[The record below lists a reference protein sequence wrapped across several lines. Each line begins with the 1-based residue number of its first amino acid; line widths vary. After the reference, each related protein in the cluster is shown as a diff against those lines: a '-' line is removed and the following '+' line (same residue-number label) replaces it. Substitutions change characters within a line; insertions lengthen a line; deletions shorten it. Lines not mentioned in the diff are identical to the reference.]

1 MFRYPTTLKLRDTDA
16 AGVAFFASYFAIAH
30 DAYETWID
38 HQGVTLKEWL
48 GDIHLP
54 IVHAQSD
61 YSAPL
66 RLGDAF
72 TVELVCTRVGSRSF
86 TLSYV
91 FRSGK
96 HSDSSAPILA
106 RLETVHVAVAQGEM
120 RSVSIPDALRGPLEQ
135 LMEMSESHSVV
146 ASKHDPLDEPLNQID
161 TETT

>member
-30 DAYETWID
+30 DAYETRID
-38 HQGVTLKEWL
+38 HQGATLKEWL
-48 GDIHLP
+48 GEVHLP

-72 TVELVCTRVGSRSF
+72 IVELVCTRIGSRSF
-86 TLSYV
+86 TLSYT

-96 HSDSSAPILA
+96 YSDSDAPILA
-106 RLETVHVAVAQGEM
+106 QLETVHVAVTQQEM
-120 RSVSIPDALRGPLEQ
+120 RSVSIPEALRNLLKG
-135 LMEMSESHSVV
+135 LMETPESAVV
-146 ASKHDPLDEPLNQID
+146 PVNEPLNETD
-161 TETT
+161 TETI

>member
-1 MFRYPTTLKLRDTDA
+1 MFRYQTTLKLRDTDA

-48 GDIHLP
+48 GEVHLP

-72 TVELVCTRVGSRSF
+72 TVELTCARVGSRSF

-96 HSDSSAPILA
+96 HCDSSSSILA
-106 RLETVHVAVAQGEM
+106 RLETVHVAVAQEEM
-120 RSVSIPDALRGPLEQ
+120 RSISIPDALRNPLEQ
-135 LMEMSESHSVV
+135 LMEASESHSTTT
-146 ASKHDPLDEPLNQID
+146 STNEPLDEPLNEIH